1 MFTGLRENCY
11 IVWSHLHDIREGGD
25 CWACSGGI
33 TLRVCI
39 TVWGYHSVWGYPLS
53 AQKVCQMMLQ
63 EAKLRGS
70 CTRQRG
76 CDLLE
81 EHMNKQV
88 MVGFRNGRFTER
100 GVRFLPGLYVAK
112 FAIVANAGF
121 RDAHPALNANPNY
134 VYTVT
139 FVSDASL
146 EDVYLDVNCVAQ
158 SIPSAIAQYL
168 EGDLG
173 VRGLAYGSTAAANL
187 SLHIQHNRNHAESVA
202 SRFSVDLKEF
212 WASRLIVTNANGDVF
227 HGHQGYEGL
236 DGRDEQIT
244 DRRVRRYV
252 ESAPADVV
260 TLQFASIPSLKAR
273 CNLHGSQWN
282 QLQQNGHIGPAGNHT
297 WTLTKTDILDEVF
310 LRRPWQ
316 DGLTCGAC
324 DEHM

>member
-1 MFTGLRENCY
+1 MMLREAN
-11 IVWSHLHDIREGGD
+11 
-25 CWACSGGI
+25 
-33 TLRVCI
+33 
-39 TVWGYHSVWGYPLS
+39 
-53 AQKVCQMMLQ
+53 
-63 EAKLRGS
+63 LRGS

-81 EHMNKQV
+81 EHMNEQV
-88 MVGFRNGRFTER
+88 MVGFRNGRFTGR

-121 RDAHPALNANPNY
+121 RDAHPALDANPNY

-139 FVSDASL
+139 FVSDSSL
-146 EDVYLDVNCVAQ
+146 DDVYLHVDCVAQ

-168 EGDLG
+168 EDDLG

-187 SLHIQHNRNHAESVA
+187 SRHIQHNPSHAESVA

-212 WASRLIVTNANGDVF
+212 WASRLIMKDANGDEF

-244 DRRVRRYV
+244 DRRVRRDV
-252 ESAPADVV
+252 GAAPADGVA
-260 TLQFASIPSLKAR
+260 LRFASIPSLKAW
-273 CNLHGSQWN
+273 CNLDRTQWI
-282 QLQQNGHIGPAGNHT
+282 QLQQNGHIGPRGNHT

-316 DGLTCGAC
+316 DRLTCGAY
-324 DEHM
+324 DGHM